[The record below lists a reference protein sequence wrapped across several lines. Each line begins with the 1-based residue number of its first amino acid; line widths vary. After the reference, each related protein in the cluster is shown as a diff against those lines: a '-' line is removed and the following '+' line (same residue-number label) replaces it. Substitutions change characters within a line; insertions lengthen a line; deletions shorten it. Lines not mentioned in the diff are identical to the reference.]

1 MKKVWI
7 KHFLKFKINDH
18 DLLFY
23 YEYSN
28 MEAHIVENEIS
39 T

>member
-7 KHFLKFKINDH
+7 KHFLKFIINANDH
-18 DLLFY
+18 LFY
-23 YEYSN
+23 YVYSN